1 VAGAP
6 ARVSLWRYSPALI
19 LFAIVIADVRQLSDP
34 DLLGHVLWGREL
46 LAHGSLPPNNIYSYS
61 APNFRWLHHE
71 WLSEVLMSALFDR
84 YGPLGLKLLKFV
96 CAAGTISFIV
106 LAESETTAPA
116 TVQALV
122 TLLAALILVP
132 AFQFRPQMFDLLLL
146 SAIIA
151 MLARHNW
158 RGSAP
163 LWIAIPILA
172 LWSNLHGGFFVGL
185 VAMGTYSAAIFLSD
199 IFIGRG
205 PRRGLVIA
213 AITAAAAAS
222 TLCTFLIPPARDS
235 WHTLIFSLM
244 NQTTRTDVM
253 DWKPL
258 IASLRTAPA
267 GSLEQKYFVLVLLFF
282 AAAALSVILTPK
294 SADTPMVAVAGVM
307 LAAGFTAQRNIPI
320 ATISIVP
327 VFVNHLGVLL
337 RPGEASAD
345 ASAPQI
351 SRAGRWAGE
360 ILICFVAIGFARHSG
375 ILTPGIDASGFPT
388 DAVSFMNSHGLAG
401 NVLADYA
408 WGQFVIWHGAPGTR
422 VFIDSRYDLGY
433 PPQVIADAMALD
445 RGGAGAAHTLSAY
458 PTDFVLTKD
467 DWPEAKV
474 MDSQPDW
481 RLIYSDDVARLYAR
495 ANSPAAHLEGVPFK
509 GTTHPALFP

>member
-6 ARVSLWRYSPALI
+6 ARVSLWRYSPALV
-19 LFAIVIADVRQLSDP
+19 LFAIVLADIRQLSDP
-34 DLLGHVLWGREL
+34 DLWGHVLWGREL

-172 LWSNLHGGFFVGL
+172 IWSNLHGGFFVGL

-199 IFIGRG
+199 IVIGRG
-205 PRRGLVIA
+205 PRRELVIA

-222 TLCTFLIPPARDS
+222 TLCTFLIPSARDS

-244 NQTTRTDVM
+244 NQTTHTDIV

-294 SADTPMVAVAGVM
+294 SADTPMVAVAGV
-307 LAAGFTAQRNIPI
+307 
-320 ATISIVP
+320 
-327 VFVNHLGVLL
+327 
-337 RPGEASAD
+337 
-345 ASAPQI
+345 
-351 SRAGRWAGE
+351 
-360 ILICFVAIGFARHSG
+360 
-375 ILTPGIDASGFPT
+375 
-388 DAVSFMNSHGLAG
+388 
-401 NVLADYA
+401 
-408 WGQFVIWHGAPGTR
+408 
-422 VFIDSRYDLGY
+422 
-433 PPQVIADAMALD
+433 
-445 RGGAGAAHTLSAY
+445 
-458 PTDFVLTKD
+458 
-467 DWPEAKV
+467 
-474 MDSQPDW
+474 
-481 RLIYSDDVARLYAR
+481 
-495 ANSPAAHLEGVPFK
+495 
-509 GTTHPALFP
+509 